1 MAVGACVCSVR
12 GSHALERI
20 LSHPPHDCTV
30 LARGAAL
37 PFSRLPLACLWSPC
51 LSNAFRTTHAMAAAG
66 IFLKL
71 DDRIQKGD
79 PVLGTLHIAKK
90 QLKKTVKE
98 QVERFKTSSKGSG
111 SRQSSATSGQEG

>member
-1 MAVGACVCSVR
+1 
-12 GSHALERI
+12 
-20 LSHPPHDCTV
+20 
-30 LARGAAL
+30 
-37 PFSRLPLACLWSPC
+37 
-51 LSNAFRTTHAMAAAG
+51 MAAAG

-90 QLKKTVKE
+90 QLKKKVKE